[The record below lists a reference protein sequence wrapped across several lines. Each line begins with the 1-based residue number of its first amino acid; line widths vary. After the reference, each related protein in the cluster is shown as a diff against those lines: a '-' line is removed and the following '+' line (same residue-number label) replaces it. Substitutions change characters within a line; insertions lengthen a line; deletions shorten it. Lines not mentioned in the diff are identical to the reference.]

1 MALQVLQ
8 GPLDHPETL
17 EQPEKLV
24 RLAERDHPDQ
34 EEQVVSE
41 ADLDCQ
47 ETLVCPES
55 QELKVKVEIVVPLE
69 PQVQQEL
76 VVLGEQQE
84 PPGHKGL
91 EEPLVQEESPV
102 LVEMMVHLEDPG

>member
-1 MALQVLQ
+1 M
-8 GPLDHPETL
+8 
-17 EQPEKLV
+17 QPEKLV
-24 RLAERDHPDQ
+24 RPAERDHPDQ

-47 ETLVCPES
+47 ETLVCLES

-69 PQVQQEL
+69 PQVLQEL
-76 VVLGEQQE
+76 VVLGEQQG